1 MKQTFALVALLACA
15 SAIKIKYNDL
25 PSTADVDKLDPLSRY
40 VNDDDLIQLS
50 AENQAKLEMY
60 MKYDDL
66 PSNAEVE
73 KLDPLSRYVN
83 DDDLVQV
90 HDS

>member
-1 MKQTFALVALLACA
+1 
-15 SAIKIKYNDL
+15 
-25 PSTADVDKLDPLSRY
+25 
-40 VNDDDLIQLS
+40 
-50 AENQAKLEMY
+50 MY

-90 HDS
+90 HDFNLIQLQYNDLPSTDEVEKLDPLSRYVNDDDI